1 MKTND
6 GKKTILLLCI
16 LILAVIAVAVAIIQ
30 IENRVEG
37 NESHNSSYMGA
48 IDYQR
53 RHETVYIN
61 GEPYTPR
68 KGVSS
73 VLVIGVDTLGKAVGS
88 DSYNNSEKADFLA
101 LIVFDDKNEKY
112 TVLHINRDTMADV
125 PMLDIAGKEMGKL
138 YTQLAI
144 AHTYGDGLVSSCKNT
159 VKAVSDYLYGVEIDN
174 YISVTMDAVSRLND
188 CVGGVTVTVDDDMT
202 AVDPSFVKGTTVT
215 LLGDKALAYVR
226 ARGAME
232 DSSNLARMER
242 QKKYLAAFVEKL
254 ADMNVTDTFLLNAY
268 DQIAEYS
275 VTNCDTSFISAL
287 SRKIGTY
294 SYAGAISPK
303 GDAQV
308 GEKYMEF
315 YADEEDLI
323 NILIELFY
331 DRTQEP
337 TEN

>member
-6 GKKTILLLCI
+6 GKKIILLLCI

-73 VLVIGVDTLGKAVGS
+73 VHVIGVDTLG
-88 DSYNNSEKADFLA
+88 KADFLA

-215 LLGDKALAYVR
+215 LLGDKALEYVR

-254 ADMNVTDTFLLNAY
+254 ADINVTDTFLLSAY

>member
-1 MKTND
+1 
-6 GKKTILLLCI
+6 
-16 LILAVIAVAVAIIQ
+16 
-30 IENRVEG
+30 
-37 NESHNSSYMGA
+37 
-48 IDYQR
+48 
-53 RHETVYIN
+53 
-61 GEPYTPR
+61 
-68 KGVSS
+68 
-73 VLVIGVDTLGKAVGS
+73 
-88 DSYNNSEKADFLA
+88 
-101 LIVFDDKNEKY
+101 
-112 TVLHINRDTMADV
+112 
-125 PMLDIAGKEMGKL
+125 
-138 YTQLAI
+138 
-144 AHTYGDGLVSSCKNT
+144 
-159 VKAVSDYLYGVEIDN
+159 
-174 YISVTMDAVSRLND
+174 MDAVSRLND

-215 LLGDKALAYVR
+215 LLGDKALEYVR

-254 ADMNVTDTFLLNAY
+254 ADMNVTDTFLLSAY

>member
-30 IENRVEG
+30 IGNRVEG

-48 IDYQR
+48 IDYQHQ
-53 RHETVYIN
+53 HETVYIN

-159 VKAVSDYLYGVEIDN
+159 VKAVSDYLYGVKIDN
-174 YISVTMDAVSRLND
+174 YISVTMDAVS
-188 CVGGVTVTVDDDMT
+188 
-202 AVDPSFVKGTTVT
+202 
-215 LLGDKALAYVR
+215 
-226 ARGAME
+226 E
-232 DSSNLARMER
+232 
-242 QKKYLAAFVEKL
+242 
-254 ADMNVTDTFLLNAY
+254 
-268 DQIAEYS
+268 
-275 VTNCDTSFISAL
+275 
-287 SRKIGTY
+287 
-294 SYAGAISPK
+294 
-303 GDAQV
+303 
-308 GEKYMEF
+308 
-315 YADEEDLI
+315 
-323 NILIELFY
+323 
-331 DRTQEP
+331 
-337 TEN
+337 